1 MRKILAI
8 ALGGLLRMGRDR
20 AALLMYL
27 AMPMILIGILGVSLG
42 GVMTAGRINPF
53 SVIVVNEDQPA
64 QPALPPGTP
73 ESARAQ
79 MPTIRVGDTLVDE
92 FFGSERL
99 RQIINVTVSTD
110 LEGARQA
117 VLGGKAAAAIHV
129 PRSFSADVLGGR
141 QGAMDLFTDPG
152 QPTQAAIVSQVL
164 GAFADHVTANALSGS
179 LLGASSTVD
188 IALPEIVQS
197 QAGAREVK
205 SMQYYAAA
213 MAVMFMLMSAIQRA
227 GTILQERQNGTL
239 ARILVSPTPKWIVLA
254 GQTAS
259 TTLLIACQFAILLL
273 GSTLI
278 YRVYWGDWLPVLLI
292 GFSFSLAAAGLATG
306 LAAIFRD
313 PKSADAAVGLVGMV
327 FGALSGSM
335 LPLYIFPDA
344 LLKVARVIPNY
355 WALQGFLDQMAG
367 VGIQYAWLPVSV
379 LCSIG
384 IVAGALGSW
393 RLATR

>member
-20 AALLMYL
+20 TALLMFL
-27 AMPMILIGILGVSLG
+27 AMPMVLIGILGVSLG
-42 GVMTAGRINPF
+42 GIMTAGRINPF
-53 SVIVVNEDQPA
+53 AIIVVSEDQGA
-64 QPALPPGTP
+64 AVNLG
-73 ESARAQ
+73 E
-79 MPTIRVGDTLVDE
+79 TLLTE

-99 RQIINVTVSTD
+99 KEIMTVTKSTD
-110 LEGARQA
+110 LEGAKQL
-117 VLGGKAAAAIHV
+117 VLNGKAVAAVHL
-129 PRSFSADVLGGR
+129 PRTFSADVMAGT
-141 QGAMDLFTDPG
+141 QGAVALFTDPG

-164 GAFADHVTANALSGS
+164 SAFTDHVTANAVSGV
-179 LLGASSTVD
+179 LLRGAPVEID
-188 IALPEIVQS
+188 LPQIHQA
-197 QAGAREVK
+197 QAGAREVRA
-205 SMQYYAAA
+205 MQYYAAA

-227 GTILQERQNGTL
+227 GTLLQDRENGTL
-239 ARILVSPTPKWIVLA
+239 ARMLVSPTPKWIVLT
-254 GQTAS
+254 GQTLA
-259 TTLLIACQFAILLL
+259 TTLLITCQFVILLV

-292 GFSFSLAAAGLATG
+292 GFAFALAAAGLSTA

-335 LPLYIFPDA
+335 LPLYIFPDG
-344 LLKVARVIPNY
+344 LLKVAKVIPNY

-367 VGIQYAWLPVSV
+367 VGLAYVWLPVAI
-379 LCSIG
+379 LCTIG
-384 IVAGALGSW
+384 LVAGALGSW